1 MRHLPLNLTRLMA
14 ASVAAIALIATPL
27 SAAAQAAPTPEQ
39 MQATRAVTGELLKTL
54 SGKLQASMKE
64 NGPAGSITV
73 CQTIAPEIA
82 LGLADKTGWKITR
95 VGTRVRNIDLGTP
108 NVWQHKALGH
118 LNADLKSGA
127 KPETLEWSE
136 VVTENGKPTL
146 HYAKAIV
153 LQTQCLACHGTA
165 AQLAPGVADKLKA
178 NYPQDQA
185 TGYAPGQLRGA
196 VVISRPL

>member
-1 MRHLPLNLTRLMA
+1 MRHLSPLMA
-14 ASVAAIALIATPL
+14 ALVLAALPVSALAQ
-27 SAAAQAAPTPEQ
+27 SAATPEQ

-73 CQTIAPEIA
+73 CKTIAPEIA

-95 VGTRVRNIDLGTP
+95 VGTRVRNVDMGTP

-153 LQTQCLACHGTA
+153 LQTQCLACHGTSE
-165 AQLAPGVADKLKA
+165 QLAPDVADKLKID
-178 NYPQDQA
+178 YPHDQA
-185 TGYAPGQLRGA
+185 TGYTPGQLRGA

>member
-1 MRHLPLNLTRLMA
+1 MRHLSPLMA
-14 ASVAAIALIATPL
+14 ALALAVLPL
-27 SAAAQAAPTPEQ
+27 GAQAQSAATPEQ
-39 MQATRAVTGELLKTL
+39 LQETRAISMELLKTL
-54 SGKLQASMKE
+54 SGKLQESLQA

-73 CQTIAPEIA
+73 CKTIAPQIA

-95 VGTRVRNIDLGTP
+95 VGTRVRNVDMGTP
-108 NVWQHKALGH
+108 NVWQRKALAH

-153 LQTQCLACHGTA
+153 LQPQCVACHGTA
-165 AQLAPGVADKLKA
+165 EQLAPGVAEKLKVE
-178 NYPQDQA
+178 YPHDQA

>member
-1 MRHLPLNLTRLMA
+1 MRDLSHSLPRWMA
-14 ASVAAIALIATPL
+14 ALALAASPAFAW
-27 SAAAQAAPTPEQ
+27 AQTAPTPEQ

-73 CQTIAPEIA
+73 CKTIAPEIA
-82 LGLADKTGWKITR
+82 LGLADRTGWKITR
-95 VGTRVRNIDLGTP
+95 VGTRVRNVDLGTP
-108 NVWQHKALGH
+108 NVWQRKALAH

-127 KPETLEWSE
+127 KPQTLEWSE

-153 LQTQCLACHGTA
+153 LQPQCIACHGTA
-165 AQLAPGVADKLKA
+165 AQLAPGVADKLRTE
-178 NYPQDQA
+178 YPHDAA

-196 VVISRPL
+196 VVVSRPL

>member
-1 MRHLPLNLTRLMA
+1 MRHLSP
-14 ASVAAIALIATPL
+14 LIAALALAALPVSAL
-27 SAAAQAAPTPEQ
+27 AQSAATPEQ
-39 MQATRAVTGELLKTL
+39 MQATRAVSGELLKTL
-54 SGKLQASMKE
+54 SGKLQASMQE

-73 CQTIAPEIA
+73 CKSIAPEIA

-95 VGTRVRNIDLGTP
+95 VGTRVRNVDMGTP
-108 NVWQHKALGH
+108 NVWQQKALGH

-153 LQTQCLACHGTA
+153 LQTQCLACHGTSE
-165 AQLAPGVADKLKA
+165 QLAPGVADKLKID
-178 NYPQDQA
+178 YPHDQA
-185 TGYAPGQLRGA
+185 TGYTPGQLRGA

>member
-1 MRHLPLNLTRLMA
+1 MRPLPSLLA
-14 ASVAAIALIATPL
+14 ALAVAALPA
-27 SAAAQAAPTPEQ
+27 SAFAQTAPTPEQ
-39 MQATRAVTGELLKTL
+39 MQATRAVSGELLKTL
-54 SGKLQASMKE
+54 SGKLQESMKA
-64 NGPAGSITV
+64 NGPAESITV
-73 CQTIAPEIA
+73 CKSIAPQIA

-95 VGTRVRNIDLGTP
+95 VGTRVRNVDMGTP

-153 LQTQCLACHGTA
+153 LQTQCVACHGTA
-165 AQLAPGVADKLKA
+165 EQLAPGVADKLKLE
-178 NYPQDQA
+178 YPHDQA

>member
-1 MRHLPLNLTRLMA
+1 MRQLPPLAAALALFALPLA
-14 ASVAAIALIATPL
+14 ASAQTAA
-27 SAAAQAAPTPEQ
+27 TPEQ
-39 MQATRAVTGELLKTL
+39 MQATRAVSGELLKIL

-73 CQTIAPEIA
+73 CKTIAPEIA
-82 LGLADKTGWKITR
+82 LGLADKTGWKVTR
-95 VGTRVRNIDLGTP
+95 VGTRVRNVDLGTP

-165 AQLAPGVADKLKA
+165 AQLAPGVADKLKVD
-178 NYPQDQA
+178 YPHDQA
-185 TGYAPGQLRGA
+185 IGYAPGQLRGA

>member
-1 MRHLPLNLTRLMA
+1 MRHLSP
-14 ASVAAIALIATPL
+14 LIAALALAALPVSAL
-27 SAAAQAAPTPEQ
+27 AQSAATPEQ
-39 MQATRAVTGELLKTL
+39 MQATRAVSGELLKTL

-73 CQTIAPEIA
+73 CKTIAPEIA

-95 VGTRVRNIDLGTP
+95 VGTRVRNVDMGTP
-108 NVWQHKALGH
+108 NVWQQKALGH

-153 LQTQCLACHGTA
+153 LQTQCLACHGTSE
-165 AQLAPGVADKLKA
+165 QLAPGVADKLKID
-178 NYPQDQA
+178 YPHDQA

-196 VVISRPL
+196 VVISRPLYDH

>member
-1 MRHLPLNLTRLMA
+1 MRFTFRLLAGLMASSLPL
-14 ASVAAIALIATPL
+14 
-27 SAAAQAAPTPEQ
+27 AAAYAQTTASAEDL
-39 MQATRAVTGELLKTL
+39 QATRAVSAELLKTL
-54 SGKLQASMKE
+54 SGKLQESMKA
-64 NGPAGSITV
+64 NGPAGSIPV
-73 CQTIAPEIA
+73 CKTIAPQIA

-95 VGTRVRNIDLGTP
+95 VGTRVRNVDMGTP
-108 NVWQHKALGH
+108 NVWQHKALAH

-136 VVTENGKPTL
+136 VVMENGKPTL

-153 LQTQCLACHGTA
+153 LQTQCVACHGTA
-165 AQLAPGVADKLKA
+165 EQLAAGVADKLKIE
-178 NYPQDQA
+178 YPHDQA

>member
-1 MRHLPLNLTRLMA
+1 MRPLPSLLVALA
-14 ASVAAIALIATPL
+14 VAALPA
-27 SAAAQAAPTPEQ
+27 SAFAQTAPTPEQ
-39 MQATRAVTGELLKTL
+39 MQATRAVSGELLKTL
-54 SGKLQASMKE
+54 SGKLQESMKA
-64 NGPAGSITV
+64 NGPAESITV
-73 CQTIAPEIA
+73 CKSIAPQIA

-95 VGTRVRNIDLGTP
+95 VGTRVRNVDMGTP

-153 LQTQCLACHGTA
+153 LQTQCVACHGTA
-165 AQLAPGVADKLKA
+165 EQLAPGVADKLKLE
-178 NYPQDQA
+178 YPHDQA

>member
-1 MRHLPLNLTRLMA
+1 MRHLPSLMA
-14 ASVAAIALIATPL
+14 ALAVAAVPVSALAQ
-27 SAAAQAAPTPEQ
+27 QAATPEQ

-54 SGKLQASMKE
+54 SGKLQASMKA

-73 CQTIAPEIA
+73 CKTIAPEIA
-82 LGLADKTGWKITR
+82 MGLADKTGWKVTR
-95 VGTRVRNIDLGTP
+95 VGTRVRNVDLGTP

-165 AQLAPGVADKLKA
+165 AQLAPGVADKLKTD
-178 NYPQDQA
+178 YPYDA
-185 TGYAPGQLRGA
+185 AIDYAPGQLRGA

>member
-1 MRHLPLNLTRLMA
+1 MRPMPSLLA
-14 ASVAAIALIATPL
+14 ALALASTPML
-27 SAAAQAAPTPEQ
+27 AQAESAATPEQ

-54 SGKLQASMKE
+54 SGKLQESMKA
-64 NGPAGSITV
+64 NGPAESISV
-73 CQTIAPEIA
+73 CKTIAPQIA

-95 VGTRVRNIDLGTP
+95 VGPRVRNVDMGTP
-108 NVWQHKALGH
+108 NVWQHKALAH

-178 NYPQDQA
+178 NYPHDQA

>member
-1 MRHLPLNLTRLMA
+1 MRHLTPLISALA
-14 ASVAAIALIATPL
+14 VAAVPVSALAQQ
-27 SAAAQAAPTPEQ
+27 SASPEQ
-39 MQATRAVTGELLKTL
+39 MQATRAVAGELLKTL
-54 SGKLQASMKE
+54 SGKLQESMKA

-73 CQTIAPEIA
+73 CKTIAPEIA
-82 LGLADKTGWKITR
+82 MSLADKTGWKITR
-95 VGTRVRNIDLGTP
+95 VGTRVRNVDLGTP
-108 NVWQHKALGH
+108 NVWQHKALAH

-165 AQLAPGVADKLKA
+165 AQLAPGVADKLKVD
-178 NYPQDQA
+178 YPHDAA

>member
-1 MRHLPLNLTRLMA
+1 MRPMPSLLA
-14 ASVAAIALIATPL
+14 ALALASTPML
-27 SAAAQAAPTPEQ
+27 AQAESAATPEQ

-54 SGKLQASMKE
+54 SGKLQESMKA

-73 CQTIAPEIA
+73 CKTIAPQIA
-82 LGLADKTGWKITR
+82 LGLADRTGWKITR
-95 VGTRVRNIDLGTP
+95 VGTRVRNVDLGTP

-178 NYPQDQA
+178 IYPHDQA

>member
-1 MRHLPLNLTRLMA
+1 MRHLSP
-14 ASVAAIALIATPL
+14 LIAALALAALPVSAL
-27 SAAAQAAPTPEQ
+27 AQSAATPEQ
-39 MQATRAVTGELLKTL
+39 MQATRAVAGELLKTL
-54 SGKLQASMKE
+54 SAKLQASMQE
-64 NGPAGSITV
+64 NGPAGSIAV
-73 CQTIAPEIA
+73 CKSIAPEIA

-95 VGTRVRNIDLGTP
+95 VGTRVRNVDMGTP
-108 NVWQHKALGH
+108 NVWQHKALDH

-153 LQTQCLACHGTA
+153 LQTQCLACHGTSE
-165 AQLAPGVADKLKA
+165 QLAPGVADKLKID
-178 NYPQDQA
+178 YPHDQA

-196 VVISRPL
+196 VVISRPLYDH

>member
-1 MRHLPLNLTRLMA
+1 MRPMPSLLA
-14 ASVAAIALIATPL
+14 ALALASTPML
-27 SAAAQAAPTPEQ
+27 AQAESAATPEQ

-54 SGKLQASMKE
+54 SGKLQESMKA
-64 NGPAGSITV
+64 NGPAESISV
-73 CQTIAPEIA
+73 CKTIAPQIA

-95 VGTRVRNIDLGTP
+95 VGTRVRNVDMGTP
-108 NVWQHKALGH
+108 NVWQHKALAH

-136 VVTENGKPTL
+136 VVTENGMPTL

-178 NYPQDQA
+178 NYPHDQA